1 MGVRFC
7 MVENGEQAVA
17 AWMQERP
24 RLILMDVSM
33 PLMNGHQATRR
44 IREIER
50 SEGGHTPII
59 GVTAHA
65 LESDRDLCLAAGMDD
80 YLSKPISPEILI
92 AKISEW
98 YSPDADADGAF
109 QV

>member
-1 MGVRFC
+1 
-7 MVENGEQAVA
+7 
-17 AWMQERP
+17 
-24 RLILMDVSM
+24 
-33 PLMNGHQATRR
+33 
-44 IREIER
+44 
-50 SEGGHTPII
+50 
-59 GVTAHA
+59 
-65 LESDRDLCLAAGMDD
+65 MDD